1 MPDLAL
7 YTWNAW
13 LVEMVLNRYV
23 NASCNQARVQ
33 SLVEKV
39 REAFV
44 EVFDENTWIEPS
56 TRDWLKKKLT
66 RIGARIGYNDN
77 ALDLKLA
84 NELAEMLVIPDEMSP
99 IEQVMIIGRASWM
112 DSKMDIGD
120 RIDDVTMV
128 NAYNL
133 DGDHIAIPMALIRL
147 PFFASDAPL
156 EVHYGGVGFVIGHEF
171 THTYDGWHERGLPR
185 GDPGNDTDEFYEKQ
199 QCLIDEF
206 GNVEHH
212 SEFYNVT
219 VVGDGDTQ
227 KRETIAD
234 NNGVRTAF
242 RAYRK
247 ERLRLFG
254 NNPPKWPGLQKYT
267 NDQMFFIAVAQ
278 GWCGRVP
285 DVKSEDD
292 HWQAGPHP
300 PGRIRLNENMKNF
313 EHFGP
318 AFKCPLN
325 SPMNPEHKC
334 RVWRRIKKH

>member
-1 MPDLAL
+1 MFERYSELIRHSEKLMPDLAL

-23 NASCNQARVQ
+23 NASCNQA
-33 SLVEKV
+33 SIVEKV

-77 ALDLKLA
+77 ALDLRLA

-112 DSKMDIGD
+112 YSKMDIGD

-133 DGDHIAIPMALIRL
+133 DGDHIAIPMALIRP

-185 GDPGNDTDEFYEKQ
+185 GNPGNDTDEFYEKQ

-254 NNPPKWPGLQKYT
+254 NNPPKWPGLQ
-267 NDQMFFIAVAQ
+267 N
-278 GWCGRVP
+278 
-285 DVKSEDD
+285 
-292 HWQAGPHP
+292 PHP